1 MGGGVM
7 IFPKFSALMMILLNG
22 EVRGR
27 KKQVTFNLTA
37 GLHKFCWNVENLLVG
52 LSVRF
57 HVFVVYNFFFI
68 FHSLLLPFF

>member
-1 MGGGVM
+1 MGCGVM

-37 GLHKFCWNVENLLVG
+37 GLH
-52 LSVRF
+52 LSF
-57 HVFVVYNFFFI
+57 AGMWKIYW
-68 FHSLLLPFF
+68 